1 MHHCALGHNRFC
13 LGFRSLAPGVG
24 ASPSFKMGWLPVT
37 ILLYLGGFIQASL
50 ALKVPVVHNHIS
62 RFADKP
68 AAVIEGR
75 VLISEKWKNGG
86 YRLLADV
93 QQLVKGRTAVV
104 TQNRCATWRE

>member
-1 MHHCALGHNRFC
+1 
-13 LGFRSLAPGVG
+13 
-24 ASPSFKMGWLPVT
+24 MGWLPVT

-75 VLISEKWKNGG
+75 VLIPEKWKNGG
-86 YRLLADV
+86 YRLLADF

-104 TQNRCATWRE
+104 TQNRCATWRG